1 MLLKQHTVPSPIS
14 IIIKNTKNNYTQYS
28 QLPKNK
34 KINPMLLKQH
44 TLKSIMCIIY
54 LWYKIKLVAKSAND
68 IMSFVIKTDRI
79 MILKQKEF
87 CYKNG

>member
-54 LWYKIKLVAKSAND
+54 L
-68 IMSFVIKTDRI
+68 
-79 MILKQKEF
+79 
-87 CYKNG
+87 